1 MTDQEQDDFY
11 QEILLKLFEDTQDA
25 KESVLHYTLPEYTN
39 IIEDY
44 DSILSDLKFLIDKT
58 KTIDD
63 LADQDDTLIDNFFEY
78 LFNYASN
85 FCIDENPAN
94 KKNDEAEYEKIQ
106 ELLLMFTDD
115 EDFDEEEEI

>member
-25 KESVLHYTLPEYTN
+25 KESVLHYTLPEYTD